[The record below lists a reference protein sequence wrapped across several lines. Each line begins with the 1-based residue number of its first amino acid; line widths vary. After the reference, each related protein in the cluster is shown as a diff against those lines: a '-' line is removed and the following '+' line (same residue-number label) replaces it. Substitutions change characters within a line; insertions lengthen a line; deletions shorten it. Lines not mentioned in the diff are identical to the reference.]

1 MKNFRDI
8 ENLSAY
14 LDGQL
19 DERDAARLETR
30 LKTDPEL
37 DSILSDLRSARG
49 VLRRLPSRKA
59 PRNFTLTRRMVGL
72 KPPMPRSY
80 PLVRFA
86 TVFAAILFLCSFTTN
101 MLTPRFTFG
110 FGAAAPIG
118 GMGGG
123 CDGPCGEAAAT
134 EEPPAAAQE
143 PMIEMAPAVTEESL
157 TQQDNAIS
165 PTATP
170 DAARIQP
177 TPALKEGGT
186 QPTAESPAAGTMNQP
201 EVPDEPPVSFLW
213 SWLFLGIAVLG
224 GIILWVMRSRS
235 RNRWR

>member
-19 DERDAARLETR
+19 DERDAARLEAR

-37 DSILSDLRSARG
+37 DSILRDLRSARG
-49 VLRRLPSRKA
+49 ILRRLPSRKA

-80 PLVRFA
+80 PLIRFA

-101 MLTPRFTFG
+101 MLTPRFSFG
-110 FGAAAPIG
+110 FGAAAPAPVG

-123 CDGPCGEAAAT
+123 CAEPCEAAT
-134 EEPPAAAQE
+134 EAPAAEE
-143 PMIEMAPAVTEESL
+143 PMLEMAPATEESL
-157 TQQDNAIS
+157 SQQDNAIS

-177 TPALKEGGT
+177 TPALKEGGIES
-186 QPTAESPAAGTMNQP
+186 TAESPAAGTEIQP
-201 EVPDEPPVSFLW
+201 GVPPEPPASFNWTL
-213 SWLFLGIAVLG
+213 LFLAVALFG
-224 GIILWVMRSRS
+224 GVISWTMRQNAKRK
-235 RNRWR
+235 WR